1 MFDTIGGIPVH
12 ALMVH
17 VPIVLIP
24 LSAIGAILIAARP
37 KALRLFG
44 AASVIGAVVGVVA
57 SIIAK
62 LSGQELAQRI
72 GWPQDHTDYGNLFP
86 WAAITFLLLL
96 LIFWLFA
103 RGIPL
108 NRNRPLW
115 LKVFGAIVIL
125 ASIGITYFTVLTGYS
140 GSQATWST
148 VIENS
153 EPRA

>member
-86 WAAITFLLLL
+86 WAATTFLLLL
-96 LIFWLFA
+96 LIFLVV
-103 RGIPL
+103 RP
-108 NRNRPLW
+108 RNT
-115 LKVFGAIVIL
+115 AQ
-125 ASIGITYFTVLTGYS
+125 
-140 GSQATWST
+140 SQPST
-148 VIENS
+148 VAQSIWRNCH
-153 EPRA
+153 PCLNWHYLLHRAHRLFRIAGYLVHSH